1 MSEKDNKNMSFAERP
16 HILVVDDD
24 TRISSLLFRFLS
36 EEGFITAT
44 AANTDEARTLLKQF
58 TFDAMVVDVMMPGET
73 GIEFTKNLQ
82 NDNPNAP
89 PILLLTALGEGEDR
103 IKGLESGADDY
114 LTKPFEP
121 RELVLR
127 LNAILR
133 RTAKPAPHT
142 NAPFRI
148 GNLTYTPGENTL
160 TGGEKPVILT
170 DAEITLIDALASA
183 NGQIIK
189 KEALA
194 KMCNVDP
201 DSRTIDVQITRLRRK
216 IEPDTKNPKY
226 LRTVRGQGYFLKT
239 EIV

>member
-1 MSEKDNKNMSFAERP
+1 MTVENNKNMSFSERP
-16 HILVVDDD
+16 HVLVVDDD
-24 TRISSLLFRFLS
+24 DRISSLLFRFLS
-36 EEGFITAT
+36 EAGFIVAT
-44 AANTDEARTLLKQF
+44 AANTTQARELLSKF
-58 TFDAMVVDVMMPGET
+58 TFDVMVVDVMMPGET
-73 GIEFTKNLQ
+73 GVEFTQSLQ
-82 NDNPNAP
+82 STSDT

-133 RTAKPAPHT
+133 RTVKPDT
-142 NAPFRI
+142 NNTQPFRI
-148 GNLTYTPGENTL
+148 GTLTYTPGENTL
-160 TGGEKPVILT
+160 TGDDKPIILT
-170 DAEITLIDALASA
+170 DAEITLIESLAQA
-183 NGQIIK
+183 NGEIVS

-239 EIV
+239 EAL

>member
-16 HILVVDDD
+16 HVLVIDDD
-24 TRISSLLFRFLS
+24 DRISSLLFRFLS
-36 EEGFITAT
+36 EEGFIVAT
-44 AANTDEARTLLKQF
+44 AANTDEARELLSKF
-58 TFDAMVVDVMMPGET
+58 TFDVMVVDVMMPGET
-73 GIEFTKNLQ
+73 GIEFTKSLQ
-82 NDNPNAP
+82 NTNDT

-114 LTKPFEP
+114 LVKPFEP

-133 RTAKPAPHT
+133 RTIKPNTDNSH
-142 NAPFRI
+142 PFRI
-148 GNLTYTPGENTL
+148 GTLTYTPGENTL
-160 TGGEKPVILT
+160 TGSDKPITLT

-189 KEALA
+189 KEDLA
-194 KMCNVDP
+194 EMCNVDP

-216 IEPDTKNPKY
+216 IEPDTKNPKH

-239 EIV
+239 EAV

>member
-1 MSEKDNKNMSFAERP
+1 MTGKDNKNLNFTERP

-24 TRISSLLFRFLS
+24 DRISSLLFRFLS
-36 EEGFITAT
+36 EEGFIVAT
-44 AANTDEARTLLKQF
+44 AANTDEARTLLKKF
-58 TFDAMVVDVMMPGET
+58 AFDVMVVDVMMPGET
-73 GIEFTKNLQ
+73 GIEFTHSLQGKN
-82 NDNPNAP
+82 DT

-127 LNAILR
+127 INAILR
-133 RTAKPAPHT
+133 RTAKPNAKT
-142 NAPFRI
+142 LAPFRI
-148 GNLTYTPGENTL
+148 GTLTYTPGENTL
-160 TGGEKPVILT
+160 TGGNAPIILT
-170 DAEITLIDALASA
+170 DAEITLIENLAQA
-183 NGQIIK
+183 HGNIIK
-189 KEALA
+189 KEDLA
-194 KMCNVDP
+194 EQCGVDP

-239 EIV
+239 ETA